1 MSQQEKEYLELF
13 KTQSEETLG
22 WGNSELWSNADFERL
37 SELIFEKTS
46 VNLSISTLKRVWGK
60 VRYDSI
66 PTTTTL
72 NTLARFAGYES
83 WRSYCSTAEKNEK
96 KDASTACNPENDV
109 KPRGRPRLIA
119 AGVIACALLATVLIW
134 MGFNNKKPFAIDT
147 SKVVFTSKA
156 VTDEL
161 PNSVVF
167 NYDIGNVHADS
178 VFIQQSWDPSRR
190 EKVPAEGHQHTSIY
204 YYPGYFK
211 AKLVVNNTIVKEHE
225 IFIKTK
231 GWEGIV
237 QPQTSTDALPIYLS
251 GKEINKGNGELG
263 VSAATLTAKT
273 GKTVFNDVWSA
284 FFNAKEY
291 PADPEN
297 FTFKA
302 MLQNI
307 SSKEEAICR
316 QVKMNIITSDGIIS
330 LPLCAKGCISDI
342 AVKVADVTING
353 KNHDLSALG
362 CDFSKPVSV
371 SVQVKNRNAAI
382 FLDGNNVLNIP
393 YRKKLGRIV
402 NLIVIFEGAGVIH
415 SIGIE

>member
-13 KTQSEETLG
+13 KSQSEEILS

-37 SELIFEKTS
+37 SELIFDKTGVS
-46 VNLSISTLKRVWGK
+46 LSISTLKRVWGK

-72 NTLARFAGYES
+72 NTLAQFAGYES
-83 WRSYCSTAEKNEK
+83 WRSFCTMAEKKREKDTSTAYNPKNSAK
-96 KDASTACNPENDV
+96 IPGH
-109 KPRGRPRLIA
+109 RRL
-119 AGVIACALLATVLIW
+119 VIAGLITAVLLATVLVW
-134 MGFNNKKPFAIDT
+134 MGFNNKKLLAVDG
-147 SKVVFTSKA
+147 SKIVFTSKA
-156 VTDEL
+156 VSDEL

-167 NYDIGNVHADS
+167 NYDIGNAHADS

-190 EKVPAEGHQHTSIY
+190 ERVPADGHQHTSIY

-211 AKLVVNNTIVKEHE
+211 AKLVLNNTIVKEHE

-237 QPQTSTDALPIYLS
+237 QPQTSRDALPVYLS
-251 GKEINKGNGELG
+251 ARDIDMGNGELG
-263 VSAATLTAKT
+263 VSTATLTAKT
-273 GKTVFNDVWSA
+273 GKSVFNDVWSA

-291 PADPEN
+291 AANPDN

-302 MLQNI
+302 TLQNT
-307 SSKEEAICR
+307 SSKEQAMCR

-342 AVKVADVTING
+342 SVRVSDVVLDG

-371 SVQVKNRNAAI
+371 KVQVKNRNAAI
-382 FLDGNNVLNIP
+382 FLNDNNVLNIP
-393 YRKKLGRIV
+393 YKRKFGRIV
-402 NLIVIFEGAGVIH
+402 NLIVVFEGAGVIRTI
-415 SIGIE
+415 SVE